1 MALNCQNNVEIKVRK
16 YGVKLHMLICGPN
29 HTVKLHTFTTRNLS
43 SQQLLFDLPFIE
55 STIRILMLTLTF
67 YFLISFQTD
76 TDFGK
81 IVILKE

>member
-1 MALNCQNNVEIKVRK
+1 MINELKRGTQGKSPVT
-16 YGVKLHMLICGPN
+16 
-29 HTVKLHTFTTRNLS
+29 TV
-43 SQQLLFDLPFIE
+43 
-55 STIRILMLTLTF
+55 RILMLTLTF